1 MEKSGQR
8 PPDPKI
14 IDNPALKTFFRKIL
28 EGSITILLWSVWLY
42 FIAPAITVILWIF
55 GVRYFWLT
63 LFKGGGFLQL
73 LLLVR
78 SAGVVILI
86 TFILD
91 MAWVCYNF
99 AFHKRFS
106 KKKRYESSNLDSNLA
121 KVFGISTEAVLEGK
135 KSHRISLVLKDNKVT
150 IIPRYN

>member
-1 MEKSGQR
+1 MEKSGPR
-8 PPDPKI
+8 APVLKI
-14 IDNPALKTFFRKIL
+14 IDKLKLKTPLRKIV
-28 EGSITILLWSVWLY
+28 EGCVTVLLWLIWIY
-42 FIAPAITVILWIF
+42 FIIPVIIVVPRVF
-55 GVRYFWLT
+55 GIRGFWLVF
-63 LFKGGGFLQL
+63 FKGDEFLQL
-73 LLLVR
+73 LWLIK

-135 KSHRISLVLKDNKVT
+135 KSHRISLVLEDNKVT